1 MSFGGD
7 VFIFVEDKDLKV
19 FILEN
24 GNINLLRE
32 IMNVFNGIKK
42 KCDFNLGYLF
52 FIDEKSYVNVSFE

>member
-32 IMNVFNGIKK
+32 IMNVFDGIKK
-42 KCDFNLGYLF
+42 KCDFILGCLF